1 MGHGPGHA
9 AFSSLTFDFSP
20 VASTE
25 ITIRNITFRNPVL
38 TASGTF
44 GYGLEADAF
53 VDVAELGG
61 VVTKSISRRPRDGNP
76 PQRIAETT
84 AGMLNSIGLANV
96 GMDAFLGTKLPLLV
110 QRRATVV
117 VNIAASSI
125 EEYCH
130 VLERCEEH
138 EGIAGYEINVSCP
151 NVKDGGLNFGT
162 HCPSVAEITRELRKR
177 TGKFLAI
184 KLTPN
189 VTSIGEFAKACE
201 GEGADA
207 VSCINTVVGM
217 AVDART
223 RRPKIATITG
233 GYSGP
238 AIKPIALAKVY
249 EVRKAVS
256 IPIIGIG
263 GIMNAEDAIEFM
275 IVGASLIQVGTAL
288 FIDPAAG
295 VKIARGIEAYLREH
309 GMASVTELIG
319 SLDTSMQPSLVAA
332 GWT

>member
-1 MGHGPGHA
+1 MP
-9 AFSSLTFDFSP
+9 L
-20 VASTE
+20 TE
-25 ITIRNITFRNPVL
+25 ITIRNATFKNPVL

-44 GYGLEADAF
+44 GYGLECEAF
-53 VDVAELGG
+53 LDVSELGA
-61 VVTKSISRRPRDGNP
+61 VVTKSISRKPRDGNP

-96 GMDAFLGTKLPLLV
+96 GVDVFLDQKLPEL
-110 QRRATVV
+110 RRRNATVI
-117 VNIAASSI
+117 VNIAASSV
-125 EEYCH
+125 EEYCY

-162 HCPSVAEITRELRKR
+162 HCPSVAEITRQLRRR
-177 TGKFLAI
+177 TEKFLAI

-189 VTSIGEFAKACE
+189 VTSIGEFAVACE

-207 VSCINTVVGM
+207 VSCVNTFVGM
-217 AVDART
+217 AVDVHT

-238 AIKPIALAKVY
+238 AIKPMALAKVY
-249 EVRKAVS
+249 EVRKAVK

-263 GIMNAEDAIEFM
+263 GIMSAEDAIEFM
-275 IVGASLIQVGTAL
+275 IVGATLVQVGTAL
-288 FIDPAAG
+288 FVDPAAG
-295 VKIARGIEAYLREH
+295 VGIVRGIEEYMTRH
-309 GMASVTELIG
+309 GVDTIQDLIG
-319 SLDTSMQPSLVAA
+319 SLDTTMQPSLVAA
-332 GWT
+332 GWS

>member
-1 MGHGPGHA
+1 MPLNFA
-9 AFSSLTFDFSP
+9 LTP

-25 ITIRNITFRNPVL
+25 IVIRNVSFKNPVL

-44 GYGLEADAF
+44 GYGLESDAF
-53 VDVAELGG
+53 LDVAELGG
-61 VVTKSISRRPRDGNP
+61 VVTKSISRKPRDGNP
-76 PQRIAETT
+76 PQRITETT

-96 GMDAFLGTKLPLLV
+96 GVDVFLESKLPMLR
-110 QRRATVV
+110 QRGVTVI
-117 VNIAASSI
+117 VNIAASSV
-125 EEYCH
+125 EEYCY

-138 EGIAGYEINVSCP
+138 EGIDGYEINVSCP

-162 HCPSVAEITRELRKR
+162 HCPSVAEITRQLRGR
-177 TGKFLAI
+177 TEKLLAI

-189 VTSIGEFAKACE
+189 VASIGEFAKACE

-249 EVRKAVS
+249 EARKAVK

-263 GIMNAEDAIEFM
+263 GIMTAEDAIEFL
-275 IVGASLIQVGTAL
+275 IVGASLVQVGTAL
-288 FIDPAAG
+288 FVDPAAG
-295 VKIARGIEAYLREH
+295 IKMVHGIEDYLREE
-309 GMASVTELIG
+309 GMSSVSDLIG

>member
-1 MGHGPGHA
+1 M
-9 AFSSLTFDFSP
+9 
-20 VASTE
+20 ASTE
-25 ITIRNITFRNPVL
+25 ITIRDITFSNPVL

-44 GYGLEADAF
+44 GYGLECDAF
-53 VDVAELGG
+53 IDVAELGG
-61 VVTKSISRRPRDGNP
+61 VVTKSISRKPRDGNP

-96 GMDAFLGTKLPLLV
+96 GVDVFLDAKLPMLRE
-110 QRRATVV
+110 RRATVI
-117 VNIAASSI
+117 VNIAASSV
-125 EEYCH
+125 EEYCY

-177 TGKFLAI
+177 TGRLLAI

-201 GEGADA
+201 AEGADA
-207 VSCINTVVGM
+207 ISCINTVVGM

-263 GIMNAEDAIEFM
+263 GIMSAEDAIEFM
-275 IVGASLIQVGTAL
+275 IVGASLVQVGTAL
-288 FIDPAAG
+288 FVDPAAG
-295 VKIARGIEAYLREH
+295 VKIARGIASYLDEH
-309 GMASVTELIG
+309 GISSAQDLVG

-332 GWT
+332 GWS